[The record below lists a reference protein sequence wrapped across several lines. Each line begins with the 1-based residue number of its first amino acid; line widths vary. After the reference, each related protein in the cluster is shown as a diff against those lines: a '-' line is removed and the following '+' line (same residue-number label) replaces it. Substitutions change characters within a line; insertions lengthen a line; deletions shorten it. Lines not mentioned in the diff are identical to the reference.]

1 MQVKKSQIQPPKL
14 SKLVLKALAVLFLL
28 GMLVEIMIF
37 TIGFVAEERMGESA
51 AEIMEWC
58 DGYYYEKEYDE
69 LWHNLRL
76 YDAYSP
82 EFDKYWE
89 MVNGYRDYM
98 QYKQW
103 ATTPVDKIPESTEM
117 AESYRKKVIEN
128 AENCKFDQNKKQLVA
143 YAKEITE

>member
-1 MQVKKSQIQPPKL
+1 MQVKKSQIQPPKR
-14 SKLVLKALAVLFLL
+14 SKLVLKTLAVLFLL

-37 TIGFVAEERMGESA
+37 TIGFVAEERRGESA

-58 DGYYYEKEYDE
+58 DGYYYEKEYHE

-89 MVNGYRDYM
+89 MVNGYRAYM

-103 ATTPVDKIPESTEM
+103 MATPADKMPESVTMTE
-117 AESYRKKVIEN
+117 EYKKKVIKN
-128 AENCKFDQNKKQLVA
+128 AENCKFEENKKQLDA
-143 YAKEITE
+143 YAKEIVE